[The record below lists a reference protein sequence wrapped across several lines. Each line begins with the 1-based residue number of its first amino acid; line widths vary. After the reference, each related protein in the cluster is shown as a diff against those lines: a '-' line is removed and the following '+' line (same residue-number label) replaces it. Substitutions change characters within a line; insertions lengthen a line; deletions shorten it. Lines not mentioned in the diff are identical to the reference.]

1 MNLCAIDINISDF
14 GQGFN
19 PSKLDYNNSERENIR
34 RSVLNVL
41 KKIVDLSN
49 QNIRRNADGYL
60 ATVPH
65 DNDSLLCLGGKRIQ
79 NDRFALLLAHKKF
92 ISEDEYYL

>member
-34 RSVLNVL
+34 RSVLNV
-41 KKIVDLSN
+41 

-65 DNDSLLCLGGKRIQ
+65 DNDSLLWLGGKRIQ